1 MLSVS
6 RLGEQSGLGPREAVA
21 TVSPK
26 QKQLLAS
33 YLLNLQKGEWFV
45 FAMMLSDIQGLV
57 DIGAQSL
64 ATDVFVVLRIFMR
77 DRPLFDAY
85 VRSNRAFKG
94 LSGKGSTRRTT
105 LDSLCAANG
114 VRQTQSAIRPQKD
127 KHSLA

>member
-6 RLGEQSGLGPREAVA
+6 RRREQSSLGSREAVA

-26 QKQLLAS
+26 QNQLLAS

-45 FAMMLSDIQGLV
+45 FEMIVLDIQGLV

-77 DRPLFDAY
+77 DRPQFEAL
-85 VRSNRAFKG
+85 VRRNRAFKG
-94 LSGKGSTRRTT
+94 LS
-105 LDSLCAANG
+105 DN
-114 VRQTQSAIRPQKD
+114 
-127 KHSLA
+127 

>member
-6 RLGEQSGLGPREAVA
+6 RRGKQSSLGPREEVA

-45 FAMMLSDIQGLV
+45 FEMIVLDLQGLV

-77 DRPLFDAY
+77 DRPQFGAL
-85 VRSNRAFKG
+85 VRRNRKFKG
-94 LSGKGSTRRTT
+94 LSENHSTRRK
-105 LDSLCAANG
+105 LDSLFAANG
-114 VRQTQSAIRPQKD
+114 ERQTQTALHAQRD
-127 KHSLA
+127 KQSLA